1 MEYLTIKHQNLWTY
15 LPCGSFI
22 AASGPFVLLLF
33 LPTRVGIGG
42 SYFFFLSLSSLLSPP
57 EPPPAE

>member
-1 MEYLTIKHQNLWTY
+1 MDI
-15 LPCGSFI
+15 LPCGNFI

>member
-1 MEYLTIKHQNLWTY
+1 M
-15 LPCGSFI
+15 
-22 AASGPFVLLLF
+22 AASGPFVLLRF

-57 EPPPAE
+57 VPPPPD

>member
-1 MEYLTIKHQNLWTY
+1 MFGDLLQ
-15 LPCGSFI
+15 LPPVIRDAQVKRYYDHTF
-22 AASGPFVLLLF
+22 
-33 LPTRVGIGG
+33 GG